1 MDNTQPQRKRG
12 RARKQNLDEKSSILS
27 LSEDLTK
34 KLNADEGYE
43 VESFVKWGPISNFRV
58 FDIVIRKDGFVNA
71 VIEVRNSNESM
82 ANSVFHIAGAVFRD
96 TSASL
101 LIVYYGIGDTFF
113 VQERDSYTKTGF
125 SFTEIKSLD
134 SVVDLIK
141 KTPKTVPETIYS
153 RTDDKNKNDNKI
165 ELKFY
170 NEKVLDPQW
179 CREQLGIFTNDIC
192 RYSSL
197 DSLFSTLKYGSFRM
211 NGLPGM
217 NDKDEG
223 LLSWNLIN
231 VVNRLPTDTVKLR
244 KGLINNAFIISYSS
258 KDKIDDLTQWR
269 LYGDDAKGVCCVF
282 SVRTD
287 KIAERFFLHPIKYI
301 DIPNDG
307 NSTSD
312 DLLAELKKY
321 VDNQSDLKYSDIS
334 PIIFYYKHKNYEPE
348 AEVRLL
354 VDNKKTSAYSTPPYK
369 REWLLTYSNNIPN
382 PYIDIPIKD
391 FPLKLEKILL
401 GPNMNDIDTIQV
413 QLETMLSQLGIDA
426 VVEPSKITNYRNP
439 TK

>member
-1 MDNTQPQRKRG
+1 MDNITLERKRG
-12 RARKQNLDEKSSILS
+12 RGKNQSLDEKSSVIS
-27 LSEDLTK
+27 LSDQLIE
-34 KLNADEGYE
+34 KLKNDDGYE
-43 VESFVKWGPISNFRV
+43 VASFVKWGPTSRYWV
-58 FDIVIRKDGFVNA
+58 FDIVVRKDDYVKA
-71 VIEVRNSNESM
+71 VIEVRKDLRGA
-82 ANSVFHIAGAVFRD
+82 ANAHVHWADFVFRNTPAPLFIIYRIEED
-96 TSASL
+96 RFEVLKRNT
-101 LIVYYGIGDTFF
+101 TP
-113 VQERDSYTKTGF
+113 DSYIKIKT
-125 SFTEIKSLD
+125 LD

-141 KTPKTVPETIYS
+141 KTTITKLEEKASKTDE
-153 RTDDKNKNDNKI
+153 DNNDNKI
-165 ELKFY
+165 KLKFY

-179 CREQLGIFTNDIC
+179 CREQLRIYTEDIC

-197 DSLFSTLKYGSFRM
+197 DSLFSTLKHGTFRM

-231 VVNRLPTDTVKLR
+231 VVNKLPTDTVKRR

-287 KIAERFFLHPIKYI
+287 KIAERFFLHSIKYI
-301 DIPNDG
+301 DIPPDG

-321 VDNQSDLKYSDIS
+321 VDNQTDLQYSDIS

-413 QLETMLSQLGIDA
+413 QLETMLEQLGIDA

>member
-1 MDNTQPQRKRG
+1 MDNTFPQRKRG
-12 RARKQNLDEKSSILS
+12 RTSKPSFDEKLSILA

-34 KLNADEGYE
+34 KLKADEGYE
-43 VESFVKWGPISNFRV
+43 VDSFVKWGPTSNIRV
-58 FDIVIRKDGFVNA
+58 FDIVVRKDGFVNA
-71 VIEVRNSNESM
+71 VFEVRNSYNDI
-82 ANSVFHIAGAVFRD
+82 VDIYRIAGAVFRD

-101 LIVYYGIGDTFF
+101 FIFNYSSKATFY
-113 VQERDSYTKTGF
+113 VQERDSFIKKGF
-125 SFTEIKSLD
+125 DFSTINSLD
-134 SVVDLIK
+134 TVVDLIK
-141 KTPKTVPETIYS
+141 KTPITIPETIYS
-153 RTDDKNKNDNKI
+153 RPDDKNKNDNKI
-165 ELKFY
+165 ELY
-170 NEKVLDPQW
+170 TD
-179 CREQLGIFTNDIC
+179 DIC

-301 DIPNDG
+301 DIPKDG

-413 QLETMLSQLGIDA
+413 QLETMLSQLGIGA